1 MRADECARP
10 IRNHSVSRE
19 PWYHALKALPNAGY
33 HAAVTTFRQ
42 PMPRFPFRNCLPAS
56 VALAAA
62 LSLTGCFGLSLSKK
76 GEMLAKETF
85 DADGT
90 FSRTFEHAPAQVCEA
105 ARRALL
111 SQGYVVAKATPD
123 AIEAG
128 KNFQPESEVHEQLQL
143 RVSCVVLA
151 SGQSWISASA
161 NQERYNLSKRNTS
174 ASVGVGGLGSLSVPI
189 GSTDDSL
196 VRVGSM
202 TVQDPEFYR
211 SFFKLVE
218 RYLPAVITLDT
229 EAEAKA
235 KAEKEAEE
243 AAAAKARQEAAAAA
257 AETQPWQSFA
267 PVVWP
272 SAPMPAAN
280 TETKTP

>member
-1 MRADECARP
+1 
-10 IRNHSVSRE
+10 
-19 PWYHALKALPNAGY
+19 
-33 HAAVTTFRQ
+33 
-42 PMPRFPFRNCLPAS
+42 MPRFPLRKCLPAA
-56 VALAAA
+56 VAFATA
-62 LSLTGCFGLSLSKK
+62 LSLTGCLGLSMSKK

-202 TVQDPEFYR
+202 TVQDPDFYR

-235 KAEKEAEE
+235 KAKAAKEAEE

-267 PVVWP
+267 PVAWP
-272 SAPMPAAN
+272 NAPQPAAN
-280 TETKTP
+280 PETKTP

>member
-1 MRADECARP
+1 M
-10 IRNHSVSRE
+10 
-19 PWYHALKALPNAGY
+19 L
-33 HAAVTTFRQ
+33 
-42 PMPRFPFRNCLPAS
+42 RFPFRNLLLGA
-56 VALAAA
+56 AMFTAA
-62 LSLTGCFGLSLSKK
+62 LSLTGCLGLSLPTKK
-76 GEMLAKETF
+76 GEMLSKETF

-90 FSRTFEHAPAQVCEA
+90 FSRTFELAPAQVCEA

-123 AIEAG
+123 VVEAG
-128 KNFQPESEVHEQLQL
+128 KNFQPESGVHEQLQL

-151 SGQSWISASA
+151 SGESWVSASA

-218 RYLPAVITLDT
+218 RYLPPVIKLET

-235 KAEKEAEE
+235 KADAEAKAKADAEAE
-243 AAAAKARQEAAAAA
+243 AAAAQAP
-257 AETQPWQSFA
+257 PWQPFA
-267 PVVWP
+267 PVAWP
-272 SAPMPAAN
+272 SAPQPATQPA
-280 TETKTP
+280 TSTQTKTP

>member
-1 MRADECARP
+1 
-10 IRNHSVSRE
+10 
-19 PWYHALKALPNAGY
+19 
-33 HAAVTTFRQ
+33 
-42 PMPRFPFRNCLPAS
+42 MPRFPFRNILSGVAVFAFVLP
-56 VALAAA
+56 
-62 LSLTGCFGLSLSKK
+62 LTGCLGLSMSKK

-90 FSRTFEHAPAQVCEA
+90 FSRTFGNQPAQVCEA

-111 SQGYVVAKATPD
+111 SQGYVVARATPD
-123 AIEAG
+123 VVEAG

-143 RVSCVVLA
+143 RVSCVQMA
-151 SGQSWISASA
+151 SGESWISASA

-174 ASVGVGGLGSLSVPI
+174 ASVGVGALGSLSVPI

-202 TVQDPEFYR
+202 TVQDPAFYR

-229 EAEAKA
+229 EAEARA
-235 KAEKEAEE
+235 RAEKEAEE
-243 AAAAKARQEAAAAA
+243 AAAAKARQEAAAA
-257 AETQPWQSFA
+257 ETPPWQSFA

-272 SAPMPAAN
+272 SATPPVAPPATT
-280 TETKTP
+280 TETPAP